1 MKDFYRQNR
10 IFVILM
16 GIVLTC
22 LIIIAALLLV
32 YFYNGNAKDKYGNRL
47 NDIKD
52 VKITTSE
59 KANILTEVKKDSTIK
74 EADMNVFGK
83 VVYFDLLFVSG
94 TDLDI
99 AKSKSL
105 IILDNFSNEELSLY
119 EFQFLIK
126 EDATD
131 GFLTS
136 GARNNNSEI
145 IVWNNN
151 TNKDSE
157 EL

>member
-1 MKDFYRQNR
+1 MKNFYRQNR
-10 IFVILM
+10 VFVILM
-16 GIVLTC
+16 SIVLIC

-32 YFYNGNAKDKYGNRL
+32 YFYNGKSKNKYGDRL
-47 NDIKD
+47 NAIKN
-52 VKITTSE
+52 VEITASE
-59 KANILTEVKKDSTIK
+59 KANALTEVKKDSTIK
-74 EADMNVFGK
+74 EATINVFGK
-83 VVYFDLLFVSG
+83 VVYFDLVFVSG

-105 IILDNFSNEELSLY
+105 TILDNFSEEELSLY

-131 GFLTS
+131 GFITS
-136 GARNNNSEI
+136 GARNNGSAI

-151 TNKDSE
+151 IEDSE